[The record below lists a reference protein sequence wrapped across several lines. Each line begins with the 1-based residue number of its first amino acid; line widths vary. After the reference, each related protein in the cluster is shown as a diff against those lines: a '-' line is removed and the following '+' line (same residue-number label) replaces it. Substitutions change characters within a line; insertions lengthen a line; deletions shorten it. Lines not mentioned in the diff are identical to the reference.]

1 MKTIGS
7 ITGFTIVKLIAVI
20 AAVVALM
27 VTAVVE
33 MTTSYAEYKVY
44 YDALMAQKEYDKY
57 LESLPFT
64 FEGISVE
71 VNDNVTYYATGKAM
85 PKKDDFVVTAHF
97 SEKGKQTNTIL
108 SSNEFEL
115 YIPSDFS
122 TNGGKVTVKYV
133 YQPEKAEDATE
144 DPRPIIKTSEVE
156 LTLSPVVLTDIK
168 LVSNPY
174 RVYYSDEMSFDAD
187 GIELLATFNCGETA
201 KLNASDI
208 KVVND
213 GNLTAGTESVKV
225 SYTSADVTLEVDVPV
240 TVMSADEYDK
250 GDIIG
255 IRAEGDVF
263 VKNGQ
268 VISDLEPTIRA
279 TYDNGNRLLIS
290 SDEYTVSSNVE
301 TANFFNNCI
310 LSVALKENPIIN
322 CRTSATV
329 IVEAE
334 AEDATAF
341 GGEKVTV
348 GSATAMES
356 FVSGNTLTFL
366 INSNEV
372 AKGKAFLKIA
382 NNSSNAVN
390 LGELV
395 TLTVN
400 GKVCLIS
407 GTAVIPAG
415 NYYFVDCDL
424 PDIIFNKGDNVIRL
438 SFNDMTGANI
448 VIDKLVIETEYDGVV
463 FSNMDEYLINNM
475 EQNINPDFIV
485 DKIIDFHTVPN
496 GTYIHGMCTD
506 GTYVYATRTVY
517 SSKLRA
523 LLVTKHRA
531 DNFELV
537 ATSPRTAA
545 GAKEANAGITYYD
558 GKIIVY
564 FEDGTEWA
572 IDSSLEGQWTEYT
585 DFTFEGL
592 DGVGLRD
599 VYYNN
604 ETQHFAVLAG
614 SNISIFSKDM
624 KFVKSFATA
633 KESGGNIM
641 RMSGSSDYLYVVFS
655 KDGAYQPIVHMY
667 SWSGEFIG
675 RVVIPNG
682 ADVVG
687 SDVNLAKSNVQGMVA
702 MNDDLYF
709 AFLRFAQGN
718 GIPDGVAIIKAS
730 YPQIEGPLTYK
741 LTVGEYIDACIS
753 NGEASNVTARPS
765 FGSNGRIDVEGNY
778 AMGGVSDGE
787 YIYLSVNTLN
797 NHYTIISK
805 YNPVT
810 NEVVAESVSV
820 TAATEAGDNSKI
832 FIKDGVLYCIV
843 RDGSMYSIELRT
855 FNGDKCDLIKS
866 SLSFAKYGTAVAA
879 TWNDYAGRFA
889 VVTNDKK
896 LHILNEDLSAINADI
911 ALKNGSASPSSI
923 TSDDKYIYVSY
934 KASANVPVDVY
945 TWDGEKV
952 GSFTITGFG
961 MGEDV
966 SYNVQSIFFHNGQ
979 MHATV
984 CSWTKGYQ
992 AYFDWIVDI
1001 DQSVLD

>member
-7 ITGFTIVKLIAVI
+7 ISGFTIVKLIATI
-20 AAVVALM
+20 AAIVALM
-27 VTAVVE
+27 VIAVTA

-44 YDALMAQKEYDKY
+44 YDALMAEKEYNKY
-57 LESLPFT
+57 LDSLPFS
-64 FEGISVE
+64 FDGISVE
-71 VNDNVTYYATGKAM
+71 VNDSVTYYATGKAS
-85 PKKDDFVVTAHF
+85 PKKDDFIVTAHF

-108 SSNEFEL
+108 SPNEFEL
-115 YIPSDFS
+115 YIPADFS
-122 TNGGKVTVKYV
+122 TNGGKVTIKYV
-133 YQPEKAEDATE
+133 YQPEKADGDTE
-144 DPRPIIKTSEVE
+144 DPRPIIKTAEVE
-156 LTLSPVVLTDIK
+156 FTLTPVVLTDIK

-174 RVYYSDEMSFDAD
+174 RIYYSNDMSFDAD
-187 GIELLATFNCGETA
+187 GIELLASFNCGETA
-201 KLNASDI
+201 ILTAEDI
-208 KVVND
+208 KVVNS
-213 GNLTAGTESVKV
+213 GKLTAGTESAKV
-225 SYTSADVTLEVDVPV
+225 SYTNADVTLEVDVPII
-240 TVMSADEYDK
+240 VMAASEYDE

-255 IRAEGDVF
+255 IRAEGDVY

-268 VISDLEPTIRA
+268 SIADLKPTIRA
-279 TYDNGNRLLIS
+279 FYDNGNRLLIS
-290 SDEYTVSSNVE
+290 SDEYVVSSNVD
-301 TANFFNNCI
+301 TASFYNNCI

-329 IVEAE
+329 ILEAE
-334 AEDATAF
+334 AEDATAV
-341 GGEKVTV
+341 GGEKNTV
-348 GSATAMES
+348 GSATFMES
-356 FVSGNTLTFL
+356 LVSGNTLTFA
-366 INSNEV
+366 IDSSGI
-372 AKGKAFLKIA
+372 AKAKAYLKIA
-382 NNSSNAVN
+382 NNSAKAVN
-390 LGELV
+390 LGEIL

-407 GTAVIPAG
+407 GSVVIPAG
-415 NYYFVDCDL
+415 DYFFVDCAL
-424 PDIIFNKGDNVIRL
+424 PDLIFNQGSNVIKL
-438 SFNDMTGANI
+438 TFNDLTGLSIA
-448 VIDKLVIETEYDGVV
+448 VDKLVIETEYDGVV

-475 EQNINPDFIV
+475 EQNTNPDFIM

-517 SSKLRA
+517 SSGLRA

-545 GAKEANAGITYYD
+545 GAKEANAGITYYE

-572 IDSSLEGQWTEYT
+572 IDSSLEGQWTEYKG
-585 DFTFEGL
+585 FTFEGL

-599 VYYNN
+599 AYYNN
-604 ETQHFAVLAG
+604 ETQQFAVLAG
-614 SNISIFSKDM
+614 SNISIFNKDM
-624 KFVKSFATA
+624 KLVTSFATA

-641 RMSGSSDYLYVVFS
+641 RMSGSNDYLYVVFS
-655 KDGAYQPIVHMY
+655 KDGVYQPIVHMY

-687 SDVNLAKSNVQGMVA
+687 SDVVLTKSNVQGMVA

-718 GIPDGVAIIKAS
+718 GNPDGVAIIKAS
-730 YPQIEGPLTYK
+730 YPQIEGPLTFN
-741 LTVGEYIDACIS
+741 LTVGEYVDACVN
-753 NGEASNVTARPS
+753 NGKAPIATARPS
-765 FGSNGRIDVEGNY
+765 FGSDGRINVAGNY
-778 AMGGVSDGE
+778 AMGGISDGK

-797 NHYTIISK
+797 NLSTIITK
-805 YNPVT
+805 YDPAT
-810 NEVVAESVSV
+810 DEIIAESISV
-820 TAATEAGDNSKI
+820 TAATESGDNSKI

-866 SLSFAKYGTAVAA
+866 SLSFEKYGVA
-879 TWNDYAGRFA
+879 YAASWSDDSGRFA
-889 VVTNDKK
+889 LVTRDNK
-896 LHILNEDLSAINADI
+896 LHILNEDLSAVKSGISLNS
-911 ALKNGSASPSSI
+911 GASSV
-923 TSDDKYIYVSY
+923 TSDDKYVYVSY
-934 KASANVPVDVY
+934 KASGSVPVDVY
-945 TWDGEKV
+945 TWDGDKV

-961 MGEDV
+961 MGNDV

-984 CSWTKGYQ
+984 CSWTTGYQ